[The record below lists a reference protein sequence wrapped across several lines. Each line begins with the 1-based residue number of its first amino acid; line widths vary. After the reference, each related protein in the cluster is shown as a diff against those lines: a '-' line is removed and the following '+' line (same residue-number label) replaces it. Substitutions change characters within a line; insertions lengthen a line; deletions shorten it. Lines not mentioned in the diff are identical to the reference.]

1 MKLLNRLRVGF
12 RHVKEHK
19 FRHNF
24 QDAANP
30 LYSCESFVES
40 TTNFFLHCTHFSN
53 RRLALINKIKDID
66 KKMSPS

>member
-1 MKLLNRLRVGF
+1 MKLLTRLRAGF

-19 FRHNF
+19 F

-40 TTNFFLHCTHFSN
+40 RKNFFLHCTHFSN
-53 RRLALINKIKDID
+53 RGLALINKIKDID
-66 KKMSPS
+66 KKISPS